1 MRKEKVNALLS
12 GKVVSS
18 FLKIHSEIVSVLENF
33 IVKFPCFKKITE
45 VLVWLQNGVKIKK
58 WVVCGKRIDYQ
69 KGKRDEALF
78 CFKKIKTSWLFFNFC
93 VQFPCQLKLKNRTQ
107 INY

>member
-1 MRKEKVNALLS
+1 MRNIGNIKNPMRKEKVNALLG

-18 FLKIHSEIVSVLENF
+18 FLKRYSEIVSVLENF
-33 IVKFPCFKKITE
+33 I
-45 VLVWLQNGVKIKK
+45 
-58 WVVCGKRIDYQ
+58 
-69 KGKRDEALF
+69 
-78 CFKKIKTSWLFFNFC
+78 C